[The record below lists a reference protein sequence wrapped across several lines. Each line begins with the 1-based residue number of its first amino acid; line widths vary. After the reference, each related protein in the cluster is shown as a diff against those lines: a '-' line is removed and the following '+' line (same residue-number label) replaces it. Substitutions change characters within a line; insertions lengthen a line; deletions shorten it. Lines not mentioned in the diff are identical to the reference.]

1 MGQKIRDKGESGD
14 QDVGREFLVK
24 VFPNERI
31 IMQRS
36 LPPLP
41 PITPRFSPSSLSPI
55 GAQSLHPSVFFSPLS
70 HLSLSL
76 CFSGLTLVPTSLKSL
91 ARCLP
96 PYFCNLVYFL
106 PHSCFLY
113 LSCFSS
119 FPLFAP
125 PPPHPTTVSQVLLGL
140 RQSAALKP
148 LYQHIPAIVG
158 SDSHFHCRIG

>member
-1 MGQKIRDKGESGD
+1 MEGLEKNRQEGVESGD

-36 LPPLP
+36 LSPLP
-41 PITPRFSPSSLSPI
+41 PTSPHSSPSSPSFI
-55 GAQSLHPSVFFSPLS
+55 VAHSLHPTFFLSFSPF
-70 HLSLSL
+70 SL
-76 CFSGLTLVPTSLKSL
+76 CFSGLTLVPTSLKSV

-96 PYFCNLVYFL
+96 PHFCNLVYFL

-125 PPPHPTTVSQVLLGL
+125 LTPPPFPKFFQALGSLLL
-140 RQSAALKP
+140 
-148 LYQHIPAIVG
+148 
-158 SDSHFHCRIG
+158 

>member
-1 MGQKIRDKGESGD
+1 MEGLEKKRQEGVESGD

-36 LPPLP
+36 L
-41 PITPRFSPSSLSPI
+41 SLSASSHKP
-55 GAQSLHPSVFFSPLS
+55 SLPSFLSVFHCRSFFTSHLFFFFSPF
-70 HLSLSL
+70 SL
-76 CFSGLTLVPTSLKSL
+76 CFSGLTLVPTSLKPV

-96 PYFCNLVYFL
+96 PHFCNLVYFL

-125 PPPHPTTVSQVLLGL
+125 LTPPQFPKFFQALGSLLL
-140 RQSAALKP
+140 
-148 LYQHIPAIVG
+148 
-158 SDSHFHCRIG
+158 

>member
-1 MGQKIRDKGESGD
+1 MEGLEKKRQEGVESGD

-36 LPPLP
+36 LSLSPLP
-41 PITPRFSPSSLSPI
+41 PTSPHSPPSSPSFIVAHSLRPTF
-55 GAQSLHPSVFFSPLS
+55 FFSSPF
-70 HLSLSL
+70 SL
-76 CFSGLTLVPTSLKSL
+76 CFSGLTLVPTSLKPV

-96 PYFCNLVYFL
+96 PHFCNLVYFL
-106 PHSCFLY
+106 LHSCFLY

-125 PPPHPTTVSQVLLGL
+125 LTPPQFPKFFQALGSLLL
-140 RQSAALKP
+140 
-148 LYQHIPAIVG
+148 
-158 SDSHFHCRIG
+158 